1 VKAGAL
7 FALDRVDRR
16 FETVAVMGHDVGIG
30 DILLSQAGF
39 QSLAR
44 GLIDA
49 CTNFRAIAVGII
61 ERSSDSRF

>member
-7 FALDRVDRR
+7 FALDGVDRR

-30 DILLSQAGF
+30 DILLAQAGF
-39 QSLAR
+39 QRLTR

-49 CTNFRAIAVGII
+49 CTNFRTVAVGIV